1 MSDAESHRT
10 APNSVEPNAAELN
23 DSRSAAAL
31 LIAIDDFLDYLR
43 IERQLSVNT
52 RSNYGRN
59 LSAMAE
65 QLTELA
71 LATWSALTIHH
82 VRGIA
87 TRMHKSGLSPRSIAT
102 KLSALRSFCDWL
114 IIQGQLQANPARGVS
129 APKQGR
135 PLPKN
140 LDVDELHQLMNID
153 EADPL
158 AIRDRA
164 IMELMYSSGL
174 RLAELVDLNLGDI
187 QFAERQVRVIGKGN
201 KERILPVG
209 RMALEWLEKWLKVR
223 ATLAGGE
230 EFALFVSQRQRRIS
244 HRSVQLRMAEW
255 GGKQSLSSHIHPHKL
270 RHSFATHMLESS
282 GDLRAVQEL
291 LGHADLA
298 TTQIYTHL
306 DFQHLAKAYDNAHP
320 RAKREKE

>member
-1 MSDAESHRT
+1 MT
-10 APNSVEPNAAELN
+10 AAELA
-23 DSRSAAAL
+23 DD
-31 LIAIDDFLDYLR
+31 IHDFLEYLR
-43 IERQLSVNT
+43 VERQLSANT
-52 RSNYGRN
+52 RSGYGRN
-59 LSAMAE
+59 LNAMAE
-65 QLTELA
+65 QLSELS
-71 LATWSALTIHH
+71 LHGWSALTISH
-82 VRGIA
+82 VRGLA

-114 IIQGQLQANPARGVS
+114 ILQGQLQANPARGVS

-158 AIRDRA
+158 AVRDRA

-187 QFAERQVRVIGKGN
+187 QFDERQVRVIGKGN

-209 RMALEWLEKWLKVR
+209 RMALDWLKKWLAVR
-223 ATLAGGE
+223 PAVAGGE
-230 EFALFVSQRQRRIS
+230 EFALFVSKRQRRIS
-244 HRSVQLRMAEW
+244 HRSVQLRLAQW
-255 GGKQSLSSHIHPHKL
+255 GGKQALSSHIHPHKL

-306 DFQHLAKAYDNAHP
+306 DFQHLAKAYDQAHP
-320 RAKREKE
+320 RAKRDKD